1 MLKGIVRESIGK
13 RDAKQLKRDGYL
25 IANIYANGVEN
36 INAAFKRGEFV
47 RTIRNKETLAFPVKV
62 GDKELNVFIQE
73 YQIHPVN
80 GDVMHVDLRIA
91 VPGQVTNFLVPVIT
105 HGTPI
110 GLKNKG
116 VLVMSKKRLKVRGT
130 IESVPMNFDLD
141 VEPLDRDESILIR
154 DIEVPADCK
163 MMDRAD
169 VAVCGVIK
177 AK

>member
-1 MLKGIVRESIGK
+1 MLEGIVRESIGK
-13 RDAKQLKRDGYL
+13 VNAKKLKRDGYL
-25 IANIYANGVEN
+25 IANIYAHGVEN

-62 GDKELNVFIQE
+62 GDKEINVFIQE
-73 YQIHPVN
+73 YQLHPVN
-80 GDVMHVDLRIA
+80 GDVTHVDLRVA

-105 HGTPI
+105 HGTPV

-130 IESVPMNFDLD
+130 IEDMPVNFDLD
-141 VEPLDRDESILIR
+141 VEPLDRDQSILVR
-154 DIEVPADCK
+154 DVEVPANCK
-163 MMDRAD
+163 MMDRD
-169 VAVCGVIK
+169 NVSVCGVIQ

>member
-1 MLKGIVRESIGK
+1 MLEGIVRESIGK

-62 GDKELNVFIQE
+62 GDKEINVFIQE
-73 YQIHPVN
+73 YQLHPVN

-91 VPGQVTNFLVPVIT
+91 VPGQVTNFLVPVLT
-105 HGTPI
+105 HGTPV

-116 VLVMSKKRLKVRGT
+116 VLVLSKKRLKVRGT
-130 IESVPMNFDLD
+130 IESMPVNFDID

-169 VAVCGVIK
+169 VSVCGVIQ